1 MECCPHKPGKLFLPA
16 ALCRKVAR
24 MCMAKLNGLTAAL
37 DPTHLLGPC
46 FIPWHWLLWDEAAV
60 ARQWGRAH
68 KGLEVMITAWG

>member
-1 MECCPHKPGKLFLPA
+1 
-16 ALCRKVAR
+16 

-68 KGLEVMITAWG
+68 KGLEVMVTAWG